1 MAKIEEMT
9 DKAYLTHWEAT
20 KSIPLCGIGKASR
33 FHFNAGFEAGANA
46 IMSIPLSERLNEKEK
61 RSIRYAYI
69 AAKTAMIQGSEISI
83 IVFKSWCE
91 LLESIFGKDFFKEE
105 SK

>member
-1 MAKIEEMT
+1 MNKAIE
-9 DKAYLTHWEAT
+9 D
-20 KSIPLCGIGKASR
+20 SIHSDFIRENRGVIGNDAPLVR
-33 FHFNAGFEAGANA
+33 DVVEYVTER